1 MQISSAQCRAARS
14 LISWTQEQLAENA
27 GVSRATIADFESNTR
42 QPMKNNI
49 RSIAD
54 CLFAAGVDF
63 IPEEGKLGVGVRF
76 RDRKLEY
83 RSNVDIDLSRGRA
96 TMPMRFSGSDF
107 RCIISREA
115 VDDLH
120 GANFQTEADFRQAV
134 SEKLHIILA
143 AAERFA
149 DTKILN
155 GEMLITS
162 EMLSEIK

>member
-1 MQISSAQCRAARS
+1 
-14 LISWTQEQLAENA
+14 
-27 GVSRATIADFESNTR
+27 
-42 QPMKNNI
+42 MKNNI

-76 RDRKLEY
+76 RHCKLEY
-83 RSNVDIDLSRGRA
+83 TSNVRIDLSRRRA
-96 TMPMRFSGSDF
+96 TIRMRYSGSDF
-107 RCIISREA
+107 KCNISLEA
-115 VDDLH
+115 VDDFH
-120 GANFQTEADFRQAV
+120 GANFQTVEDFGEAV
-134 SEKLHIILA
+134 SEILHIILA

>member
-1 MQISSAQCRAARS
+1 
-14 LISWTQEQLAENA
+14 
-27 GVSRATIADFESNTR
+27 
-42 QPMKNNI
+42 MKNNI

-76 RDRKLEY
+76 RDCKLEY
-83 RSNVDIDLSRGRA
+83 TSNVRIDLSRGRA
-96 TMPMRFSGSDF
+96 IMRMRYSGLDF
-107 RCIISREA
+107 QCNISLEA

-120 GANFQTEADFRQAV
+120 GANFQTEADFRKAV
-134 SEKLHIILA
+134 SERLHIILA